1 MKVVFSNQSQWDA
14 NWKMEIDLE
23 EICKLEGKK
32 EDIFKGNGH
41 GYTRKKV
48 YPKSKVRKL
57 FKLTIQNIY
66 DVSGLD
72 EIQDY
77 LECHSKEYGK
87 LFGELRQVRQ
97 GCYIKVI

>member
-1 MKVVFSNQSQWDA
+1 MKVVFGNQSQWDA

-41 GYTRKKV
+41 GYIRKKV

-57 FKLTIQNIY
+57 FKLMIQNIY

-72 EIQDY
+72 DIQDY

-87 LFGELRQVRQ
+87 LFGELRQQIGR
-97 GCYIKVI
+97 